1 MLGNQNVLC
10 DWCDV
15 SLRSVFNKTT
25 FNTLHK
31 IGFPSSVSSPKTYQ
45 KLVFRI
51 LLNPISDIIY
61 DVLAFRRK
69 HFEGKVVIGI
79 QIRCGGTLADTN
91 EITHILDNNQL
102 KRIPARIMERL
113 SYYKVDPTSSV
124 LFISTDSTKAFKY
137 IQSQL
142 GNHNYI
148 VLEYSMYERGHTTA
162 AKLSEDHL
170 KRALVDLYLLA
181 ESDIILRSHS
191 SFGLLACIISRN
203 QACVQMEW

>member
-1 MLGNQNVLC
+1 MLC
-10 DWCDV
+10 DWCDLT
-15 SLRSVFNKTT
+15 LRSISNKTT
-25 FNTLHK
+25 FKTLHK
-31 IGFPSSVSSPKTYQ
+31 AGFPSEVNDMKTYQ

-69 HFEGKVVIGI
+69 YFEGKVVIGI
-79 QIRCGGTLADTN
+79 QIRCGGTLADSHESTR
-91 EITHILDNNQL
+91 ILDNNQL
-102 KRIPARIMERL
+102 KRIPERIMERL
-113 SYYKVDPTSSV
+113 SYYKVDPASSV
-124 LFISTDSTKAFKY
+124 LFISTDSTKAFQH

-142 GNHNYI
+142 GKQNFT
-148 VLEYSMYERGHTTA
+148 VLESSMYERGHTTA

-203 QACVQMEW
+203 QACIQMTW